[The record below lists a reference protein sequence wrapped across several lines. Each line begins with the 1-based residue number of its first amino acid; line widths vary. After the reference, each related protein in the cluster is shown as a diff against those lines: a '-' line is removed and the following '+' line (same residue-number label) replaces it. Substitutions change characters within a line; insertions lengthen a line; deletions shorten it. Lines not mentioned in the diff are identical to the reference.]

1 MRLVLAL
8 TALLVIGVGLDSY
21 RSGDELRAMQAAS
34 DEMKFQVP
42 LINGE
47 GQKIGQAVLMQA
59 ARGVLIHVE
68 AEGLP
73 PGWHAL
79 HIHEYGACEA
89 PKFESA
95 GGHYNPT
102 NRKHGYNNRMGYHA
116 GDLPNIYV
124 NEQGQV
130 RVEVFT
136 DQVTLHPDK
145 PNSLLKK
152 GGTAL
157 MIHEGPDDYRTD
169 PAGDAGG
176 RLACGLINTSI

>member
-116 GDLPNIYV
+116 DGAAPAVHAGRRGRRGMMPQDRSCAGRREAAGRFGNLRSHPAL
-124 NEQGQV
+124 
-130 RVEVFT
+130 RACPR
-136 DQVTLHPDK
+136 TL
-145 PNSLLKK
+145 
-152 GGTAL
+152 
-157 MIHEGPDDYRTD
+157 
-169 PAGDAGG
+169 
-176 RLACGLINTSI
+176 